1 MVPDTVAG
9 AIYLSIVDMVL
20 LSLLLL
26 LIGFILS
33 KIFPLFGKLEK
44 FFNTKKNRRS
54 VADEVFIKA
63 F

>member
-44 FFNTKKNRRS
+44 FFNTKKIEG
-54 VADEVFIKA
+54 V
-63 F
+63 